1 MSNVFDPKKLLKL
14 ESEDRY
20 KAVPP
25 KETLLKTGLKPEYT
39 VADIGCGT
47 GFFSI
52 PAANYVKPNKV
63 AAADISAEMLNFVNG
78 RLIDEKISN
87 IDIVRM
93 DPMVIPLPDASF
105 DYTFCSFVVHEVP
118 DAAGFIN
125 EMLRITKPGGRVVIV
140 EWQVTETPSGPPAEI
155 RIEPEKLNEY
165 INTEAVSSKEIMVL
179 GDWFYATIAHKR

>member
-1 MSNVFDPKKLLKL
+1 MSKVFDPKKLLKL

-25 KETLLKTGLKPEYT
+25 KETLIKTGLKPEYS

-52 PAANYVKPNKV
+52 PAAKYVSPNKV
-63 AAADISAEMLNFVNG
+63 VAADISAEMLNFVNS
-78 RLIDEKISN
+78 RKIDEEIKN
-87 IDIVRM
+87 IDVVKM
-93 DPMVIPLPDASF
+93 EPMIIPLPDNTF
-105 DYTFCSFVVHEVP
+105 DFTFCSFVLHEVP
-118 DAAGFIN
+118 HP
-125 EMLRITKPGGRVVIV
+125 EKYLSELLRITKPGGRVVIL
-140 EWQVTETPSGPPAEI
+140 EWQVIETPSGPPVNI

-165 INTEAVSSKEIMVL
+165 IKSETVTSKEMMVI